1 MSGVM
6 GTSALWL
13 KGQGLWLSHIIKPKY
28 LPVLR
33 NQAAGAHML
42 DKEAVSFT
50 TLYGLWAAIDLYT
63 GALQRTRTQFIDC

>member
-1 MSGVM
+1 
-6 GTSALWL
+6 
-13 KGQGLWLSHIIKPKY
+13 
-28 LPVLR
+28 
-33 NQAAGAHML
+33 ML